1 MIRILFLLLLF
12 SRVYSQGLIVNE
24 ISNGTSGTKEFIE
37 LLVVGSVSQPIG
49 LVDISGWVI
58 DDNNGEFE
66 SSSGAGVAQGHYRF
80 VSYPPIPIGSIIV
93 VYNIGDINTN
103 MIVDDPLDS
112 NLDGIYVLPINS
124 VYIERCTSIP
134 SSTLGTS
141 YTPCSYTSSLT
152 QTWLSMGFRNGGDV
166 AQVRKPDY
174 SFYHGFSYGD
184 VLTPYPIFP
193 NGNTSFNV
201 RTGSGTVRNYF
212 LDCGDWTLQTSYQ
225 RGDAN
230 FDTPGLPNTLNNSIL
245 ISNIR
250 SGLFNYSNLSDPSN
264 CVSQILNQNDLN
276 FRTESY
282 DTDVFLMWNVIDDYD
297 EYELQRSSDGILFDS
312 VDVVYDGM
320 YLDVD
325 IYQSMYYRLKLTNL
339 DDVDYSKII
348 YVNYDNYKSLIYPNP
363 FDYNL
368 IINVTSLDE
377 FKIYNMIGQVVLSG
391 TDNVINTINLDSGC
405 YIIYIKIGDKYFLE
419 KVLKY

>member
-1 MIRILFLLLLF
+1 
-12 SRVYSQGLIVNE
+12 
-24 ISNGTSGTKEFIE
+24 
-37 LLVVGSVSQPIG
+37 
-49 LVDISGWVI
+49 
-58 DDNNGEFE
+58 
-66 SSSGAGVAQGHYRF
+66 
-80 VSYPPIPIGSIIV
+80 
-93 VYNIGDINTN
+93 

-184 VLTPYPIFP
+184 VLAPYPIFP